1 MADLASDGLDCAA
14 SGAAGEGDEREG
26 DPPLGGGGVAE
37 GKKNARRQRAW
48 MVFEDESGIS
58 ERPPIRRTWAPRG
71 QTPVVTHPYRWNKV
85 SVAGALAYRWDGR
98 RCRLFF
104 TIKPDSF
111 NAPRLVQFLKG
122 LKRHFRG
129 RRVILLWDRLP
140 GHKAALMS
148 AYLATQRDWLKVEW
162 LPAYAPELNP
172 VEFLWGHA
180 KGGEL
185 ANKEAEDVE
194 EMIESLRH
202 ELLRA
207 RRRDLGFSFLEH
219 AGLSVG

>member
-1 MADLASDGLDCAA
+1 M
-14 SGAAGEGDEREG
+14 
-26 DPPLGGGGVAE
+26 AE

-48 MVFEDESGIS
+48 LVFEDESGIS

-104 TIKPDSF
+104 MIKSGSF
-111 NAPRLVQFLKG
+111 NATRLVEFLKH
-122 LKRHFRG
+122 LKRHFPG
-129 RRVILLWDRLP
+129 QKVILLWDRLP
-140 GHKAALMS
+140 GHKAALMED
-148 AYLATQRDWLKVEW
+148 YLASQRDWLTVEW
-162 LPAYAPELNP
+162 LPAYAPDLNP

-185 ANKEAEDVE
+185 ANQEVEDVE
-194 EMIESLRH
+194 EVIESLRR
-202 ELLRA
+202 ELTRA
-207 RRRDLGFSFLEH
+207 RRRDLGFGFLEH
-219 AGLSVG
+219 TGLSFG